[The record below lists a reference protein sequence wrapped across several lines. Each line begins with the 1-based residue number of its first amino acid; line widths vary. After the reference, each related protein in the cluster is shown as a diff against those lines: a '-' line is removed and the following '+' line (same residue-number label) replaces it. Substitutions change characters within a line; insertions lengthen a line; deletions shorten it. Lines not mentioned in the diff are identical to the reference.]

1 MRGPHRSFIGQ
12 RAAAIERNRRRGR
25 VSTLLWCARPRRS
38 PRGGHVRSG
47 GDSGVRV
54 PDRRRLDNVRRG
66 CRQFDPLTPIGPI
79 GRGLLQG
86 GTVIRH
92 LQLSTLATIAAVL
105 AGPAAVAA
113 PKKTT
118 PATAGKA
125 STDLEFEPDNATAGP
140 PTKTLERAIKLY
152 DSKEFFSAS
161 IELKKV
167 LDGESGDDAKN
178 KQRAEFFMGKTMYQ
192 LRFYAASLAY
202 FSKIVQAGDGHTYHG
217 TTLKWLAALSRVLPE
232 TSGILNKIGS
242 YDVAALSDRSLVA
255 VHDEL
260 LFLLGRHYYSHG
272 AEGDF
277 DKAIGLFKQVSRDSE
292 FFIKAKFFEGVTY
305 VRKYEG
311 KPAVD
316 AFKEILVIGEQR
328 PPQYRADDIDTY
340 RELAQLQ
347 MARVFYSTQ
356 QFDTSI
362 KYFEKLDQSSFDWTT
377 SLFEA
382 SWAYFMKTLN
392 SKALGNIH
400 TLNAPY
406 FENQFFPESM
416 LLKSVIYYKYCLY
429 DQAEEAV
436 SDFNEKYQPLTKNL
450 TDLVA
455 KYEDNADFYDYVKNV
470 KAGKAGLDPVTQRL
484 VMSVLNDKT
493 LLKTF
498 AWVDELNHELTLMQK
513 ADKAWQRTQVA
524 SDVSSELTLAQSV
537 AAGDAGRVAR
547 DRVARLAR
555 ELGALSRDGSKI
567 KFEILEG
574 KGNRIS
580 AQAAGARV
588 AGDHKEEPIV
598 VDDEHFQWKFDGEYW
613 KDELGYYRFKIRS
626 RCPKK

>member
-1 MRGPHRSFIGQ
+1 MIPGRLPLGP
-12 RAAAIERNRRRGR
+12 
-25 VSTLLWCARPRRS
+25 ARPKEEWMR
-38 PRGGHVRSG
+38 PKLSG
-47 GDSGVRV
+47 S
-54 PDRRRLDNVRRG
+54 
-66 CRQFDPLTPIGPI
+66 
-79 GRGLLQG
+79 
-86 GTVIRH
+86 
-92 LQLSTLATIAAVL
+92 LATIIALGVVAGLGTLGADL
-105 AGPAAVAA
+105 ASAA
-113 PKKTT
+113 PAKGA
-118 PATAGKA
+118 PAPKAKPPAGKA
-125 STDLEFEPDNATAGP
+125 GDMEFEPENATSTP
-140 PTKTLERAIKLY
+140 PSKTLERAIKLY
-152 DSKEFFSAS
+152 DKKDFFSAS

-178 KQRAEFFMGKTMYQ
+178 KQRGEFFMGKTLYQ
-192 LRFYAASLAY
+192 MGFYAGSLAY
-202 FSKIVQAGDGHTYHG
+202 FDKIVKAGDAHTYHG
-217 TTLKWLAALSRVLPE
+217 ATLKWLAALSRVLPE
-232 TSGILNKIGS
+232 TSGILQKIGS
-242 YDVAALSDRSLVA
+242 YDVAALGDPSLQS

-260 LFLLGRHYYSHG
+260 LFLLGRNHYNRG
-272 AEGDF
+272 GDGDF
-277 DKAIGLFKQVSRDSE
+277 DKAIALFRQVPRNSE

-305 VRKYEG
+305 VRKYQG

-316 AFKEILVIGEQR
+316 AFKDILLIGEER
-328 PPQYRADDIDTY
+328 PAQYRAEDIDNY

-362 KYFEKLDQSSFDWTT
+362 KYFEKLDQNSLDWPE

-406 FENQFFPESM
+406 FENQFFPESV
-416 LLKSVIYYKYCLY
+416 LLKAVIYFKYCLY
-429 DQAEEAV
+429 DQAEESVA
-436 SDFNEKYQPLTKNL
+436 DFNEKYTPLTKNL

-455 KYEDNADFYDYVKNV
+455 KYDDNAEFYEYVKKV

-498 AWVDELNHELTLMQK
+498 AWVDELNHELEMLQK
-513 ADKAWQRTQVA
+513 SDKAWQTTQVA
-524 SDVSSELTLAQSV
+524 AEVLQELTVQQSV
-537 AAGDAGRVAR
+537 AAADAGKVAR

-555 ELGALSRDGSKI
+555 ELGSLSRDGSKI
-567 KFEILEG
+567 KFEILEA
-574 KGNRIS
+574 KGNRLT
-580 AQAAGARV
+580 AEAAGTRV
-588 AGDHKEEPIV
+588 AADHKEEPII

-626 RCPKK
+626 RCPKQ